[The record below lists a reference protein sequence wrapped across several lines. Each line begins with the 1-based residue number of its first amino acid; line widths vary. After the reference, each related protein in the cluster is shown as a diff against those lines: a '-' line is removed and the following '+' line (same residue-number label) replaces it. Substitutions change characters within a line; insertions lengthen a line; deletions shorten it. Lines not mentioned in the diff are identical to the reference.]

1 MINPNS
7 AGYRIL
13 DDRGAAGS
21 SHPRRRPRSPNVDPY
36 AEGARV
42 SILSLPDAADGSSR
56 ARARGRAD
64 STGGARLEIVPSSDP
79 ADDLSIEHLLRE
91 VAEGDRTA
99 FAEVYDR
106 VSSRVLGLVTRL
118 LRDRAQSEE
127 VTQEVFLEIWQQAGK
142 FDQNRGSGMAWVL
155 TMAHRRAIDRIR
167 ASQKSHERDLRIGI
181 RDMERDFDHV
191 SEAAE
196 IRLENE
202 RVTRAMSRLTALQ
215 REAVILAY
223 YGGYSHSEMSQ
234 ILGVPLG
241 TVKTRLRDGMI
252 RLRDE
257 LGVTS

>member
-1 MINPNS
+1 
-7 AGYRIL
+7 
-13 DDRGAAGS
+13 
-21 SHPRRRPRSPNVDPY
+21 
-36 AEGARV
+36 V
-42 SILSLPDAADGSSR
+42 SILSLADAASARSQ
-56 ARARGRAD
+56 ARAAARANHPA
-64 STGGARLEIVPSSDP
+64 GARLAIVPTPDT

-91 VAEGDRTA
+91 VAAGSRTA

-106 VSSRVLGLVTRL
+106 VSSRVMGLVLRL

-127 VTQEVFLEIWQQAGK
+127 VTQEVFLEIWQQAGR

-181 RDMERDFDHV
+181 RDMERDFDQV
-191 SEAAE
+191 AESVE
-196 IRLENE
+196 IRVENE
-202 RVTRAMSRLTALQ
+202 RVKQAMSRLTPLQ

-223 YGGYSHSEMSQ
+223 YGGYSHSEMAG
-234 ILGVPLG
+234 ILGIPLG

>member
-1 MINPNS
+1 MS
-7 AGYRIL
+7 VVSLADLRE
-13 DDRGAAGS
+13 A
-21 SHPRRRPRSPNVDPY
+21 RRQ
-36 AEGARV
+36 
-42 SILSLPDAADGSSR
+42 
-56 ARARGRAD
+56 ARAAARAD
-64 STGGARLEIVPSSDP
+64 HAGGARLAIVPTSD
-79 ADDLSIEHLLRE
+79 AEEDLSIESLLRE
-91 VAEGDRTA
+91 VAAGSRTA

-106 VSSRVLGLVTRL
+106 ISSRVMGLVTRL

-127 VTQEVFLEIWQQAGK
+127 VTQEVFLEIWQQASK
-142 FDQNRGSGMAWVL
+142 FDANRGSGMAWVL

-191 SEAAE
+191 SEAVE
-196 IRLENE
+196 IRVENE
-202 RVTRAMSRLTALQ
+202 RVKTAMGRLTALQ

-223 YGGYSHSEMSQ
+223 YGGYSHSEMAG
-234 ILGVPLG
+234 ILGIPLG